1 MLDLK
6 PKPVVQF
13 ISRGHTAILSI
24 PLLTRRQ
31 ALNKSSTTPACATAK
46 VDSGVGKVQASQVF
60 LKQKC
65 VSYCMVNKR
74 ECPLALSVWDDHGD
88 AVLLGGGTLKPSAH
102 KHEERL
108 LPMSNRVRLQRTAR
122 FAEVAVG
129 EGVRR
134 EVDHCGR
141 PE

>member
-1 MLDLK
+1 
-6 PKPVVQF
+6 
-13 ISRGHTAILSI
+13 
-24 PLLTRRQ
+24 
-31 ALNKSSTTPACATAK
+31 
-46 VDSGVGKVQASQVF
+46 
-60 LKQKC
+60 
-65 VSYCMVNKR
+65 MVNKR

-88 AVLLGGGTLKPSAH
+88 AVLLIGGTLKPSAH

-122 FAEVAVG
+122 FAEVG